1 MIGKIAIT
9 VAQMVSDKTV
19 FLIRRMMS
27 GADRRDQRHLRE
39 DGVGEQAHLDDLAL
53 HEQKRDERPQDDR
66 DQERLEGDD
75 ERCRE
80 RMDQNRPLLH
90 ESNRDFTRGREQV
103 WGHVRRPAHPL
114 PDDEHQDADERGR
127 DRPQHGTRPER
138 AQSSIPL
145 TDEASLRIAESSRH
159 RSAKCELVR
168 NALARGSG
176 SSTMNSRN
184 TRPGCEVITMMRVEK
199 EHRLIEQ
206 VGNEHRRQVTFPRE
220 AQQVVVE
227 PVARE
232 LIERTERLVH
242 QHTSGS
248 VTRARAIETRMR
260 MPPESWRG

>member
-1 MIGKIAIT
+1 MTLLCTNKNAMSVPRMTEIKNAWKVTTSVAESAWTRTVHCCTNRIAI
-9 VAQMVSDKTV
+9 S
-19 FLIRRMMS
+19 L
-27 GADRRDQRHLRE
+27 
-39 DGVGEQAHLDDLAL
+39 GVG
-53 HEQKRDERPQDDR
+53 
-66 DQERLEGDD
+66 
-75 ERCRE
+75 
-80 RMDQNRPLLH
+80 NRYGGTCAARH
-90 ESNRDFTRGREQV
+90 T
-103 WGHVRRPAHPL
+103 PL